1 MKTGAIG
8 AMLVIAF
15 GVLKTGTPYR
25 ELGGDYFDRRHPER
39 VAKRL
44 ENFGRRRIARSGR
57 INSRRGHMRKTHDW
71 SLRRIRQ
78 PII

>member
-25 ELGGDYFDRRHPER
+25 ELGGDY
-39 VAKRL
+39 L
-44 ENFGRRRIARSGR
+44 
-57 INSRRGHMRKTHDW
+57 
-71 SLRRIRQ
+71 SLIH
-78 PII
+78 I